1 MGLPRPNL
9 AQIARQPTTG
19 QIAQSVRVPASVGGW
34 NQYDSIAAM
43 APEYALTL
51 DNVFPSVRQCTVRP
65 GYTVWGTGLGTGAVE
80 TLMQW
85 GGPSSEKLLAAANG
99 NIYNV
104 STAGAGTSLGSG
116 YTNNRWQHTNMGTA
130 GGHFVIAVNG
140 ADTPINYNG
149 TAIATTPAIT
159 GVTATN
165 LIHVWQFQNRLF
177 FLQKNSLVFAYL
189 PVNVIG
195 GAALTFDLSAL
206 FEFGGYLIC
215 AQTWSRAGLTDQE
228 DLCVFLTS
236 EGEFAVYSGTDPGDA
251 TKWALQ
257 NRGRIGAPPTL
268 GTRSM
273 EKIGSDLYIVCQDGL
288 VALSQV
294 LWLDRVDTSKT
305 ISQKI
310 GTAVNDAVAAYSA
323 NFGFEIFLY
332 PKGNMVMVNVPA
344 LVNKTMYQYVANTA
358 TGAWC
363 RFTGLNANCWQLF
376 NNSPYFGGVDGTV
389 YKWDS
394 GSADNGALIN
404 WEIRSAFVNMGED
417 GQNKL
422 WTLVRPIFESNGPVS
437 FNYRIEVDYSISNL
451 TQPSGSSSA
460 NDSRWDTALWDT
472 APWDDSAQI
481 VTVWLGAN
489 ALGRVCDIHMRGASM
504 NQDIA
509 WIATDFTFYQG
520 GLL

>member
-1 MGLPRPNL
+1 
-9 AQIARQPTTG
+9 
-19 QIAQSVRVPASVGGW
+19 
-34 NQYDSIAAM
+34 
-43 APEYALTL
+43 
-51 DNVFPSVRQCTVRP
+51 
-65 GYTVWGTGLGTGAVE
+65 
-80 TLMQW
+80 
-85 GGPSSEKLLAAANG
+85 
-99 NIYNV
+99 
-104 STAGAGTSLGSG
+104 
-116 YTNNRWQHTNMGTA
+116 
-130 GGHFVIAVNG
+130 
-140 ADTPINYNG
+140 
-149 TAIATTPAIT
+149 
-159 GVTATN
+159 
-165 LIHVWQFQNRLF
+165 
-177 FLQKNSLVFAYL
+177 
-189 PVNVIG
+189 
-195 GAALTFDLSAL
+195 
-206 FEFGGYLIC
+206 
-215 AQTWSRAGLTDQE
+215 
-228 DLCVFLTS
+228 
-236 EGEFAVYSGTDPGDA
+236 
-251 TKWALQ
+251 
-257 NRGRIGAPPTL
+257 
-268 GTRSM
+268 M

-376 NNSPYFGGVDGTV
+376 NNSPYFGGVDGKV

-472 APWDDSAQI
+472 APWDDSQQI

-520 GLL
+520 GLI